1 MVYVFCAFYGEC
13 SGLIKRYNLKK
24 RQTDKYYRFDVFE
37 NENQPVRIIL
47 TGQGSVMAAAAVSGA
62 ASFFGI
68 RAEDA
73 IINVGTCAGDYEP
86 GQVFICN
93 KITEEATGR
102 TFYPDMILRSG
113 LLERELV
120 TVPVVIRKSIYE
132 HVSRQAAK
140 QNQGLIQE
148 AGLEQH
154 KYEWKPD
161 LTLEAYIN
169 VNTNANM
176 DANANV
182 NTNINKDSHNMALY
196 DMEAAAIY
204 QAANLYVGPH
214 RMGFVKVVSDNGDIE
229 GLTSDFIKKLMT
241 EAVDEIS
248 SYVDM
253 FVTDAGNWHNDKL
266 NSGKN
271 NSIQQ
276 QHMEHY
282 SLNDNMCRAE
292 ESTQFTNQLCK
303 DLHCSK
309 VMENQVRQ
317 LIKYL
322 SLEGTDYMTY
332 INRLYDEGRLPA
344 HDKKNGKVCLDEI
357 KRELL

>member
-13 SGLIKRYNLKK
+13 SGLIKHYNLKK

-68 RAEDA
+68 KAEDA
-73 IINVGTCAGDYEP
+73 IINVGTCAGNYEP

-102 TFYPDMILRSG
+102 TFYPDMILRSS
-113 LLERELV
+113 LPERELV
-120 TVPVVIRKSIYE
+120 TAPVVIRKSIHEY
-132 HVSRQAAK
+132 A
-140 QNQGLIQE
+140 
-148 AGLEQH
+148 
-154 KYEWKPD
+154 
-161 LTLEAYIN
+161 
-169 VNTNANM
+169 
-176 DANANV
+176 
-182 NTNINKDSHNMALY
+182 NKDSHNMALY

-229 GLTSDFIKKLMT
+229 GLTPDFIKGLMA
-241 EAVDEIS
+241 EAVDEIA

-253 FVTDAGNWHNDKL
+253 FVADTHD
-266 NSGKN
+266 
-271 NSIQQ
+271 
-276 QHMEHY
+276 
-282 SLNDNMCRAE
+282 MCRAE

-317 LIKYL
+317 LINYL

-332 INRLYDEGRLPA
+332 INKLYNEGRLPA

>member
-13 SGLIKRYNLKK
+13 SGLIKHYNLKK

-47 TGQGSVMAAAAVSGA
+47 TGQGSVMAAAALSGA

-68 RAEDA
+68 KAEDA
-73 IINVGTCAGDYEP
+73 IINVGTCAGNYEP

-113 LLERELV
+113 MPERELV
-120 TVPVVIRKSIYE
+120 TAPVVIRKSIHEY
-132 HVSRQAAK
+132 A
-140 QNQGLIQE
+140 
-148 AGLEQH
+148 
-154 KYEWKPD
+154 
-161 LTLEAYIN
+161 
-169 VNTNANM
+169 
-176 DANANV
+176 
-182 NTNINKDSHNMALY
+182 NKDSHNMALY

-214 RMGFVKVVSDNGDIE
+214 RMGFIKVVSDNGDIE
-229 GLTSDFIKKLMT
+229 GLTPDFIKKLMA
-241 EAVDEIS
+241 EAVDEIA
-248 SYVDM
+248 SYVDR
-253 FVTDAGNWHNDKL
+253 FVADTHD
-266 NSGKN
+266 
-271 NSIQQ
+271 
-276 QHMEHY
+276 
-282 SLNDNMCRAE
+282 MCRAE

-332 INRLYDEGRLPA
+332 IDKLYDEGRLPA

>member
-13 SGLIKRYNLKK
+13 SGLIKHYNLKK

-47 TGQGSVMAAAAVSGA
+47 TGQGSVMAAAALSGA

-68 RAEDA
+68 KAEDA
-73 IINVGTCAGDYEP
+73 IINVGTCAGNYEP

-102 TFYPDMILRSG
+102 TFYPDMILRSS
-113 LLERELV
+113 LSERELV
-120 TVPVVIRKSIYE
+120 TAPVVIRKSIHEY
-132 HVSRQAAK
+132 
-140 QNQGLIQE
+140 
-148 AGLEQH
+148 
-154 KYEWKPD
+154 
-161 LTLEAYIN
+161 
-169 VNTNANM
+169 AN
-176 DANANV
+176 N
-182 NTNINKDSHNMALY
+182 DSHNMVLY

-229 GLTSDFIKKLMT
+229 GLTPDFIKGLMAG
-241 EAVDEIS
+241 AVDEIA

-253 FVTDAGNWHNDKL
+253 FVADTHD
-266 NSGKN
+266 
-271 NSIQQ
+271 
-276 QHMEHY
+276 
-282 SLNDNMCRAE
+282 MCRAE

-332 INRLYDEGRLPA
+332 INKLYDEGRLPA

>member
-13 SGLIKRYNLKK
+13 SQLIKHYNLKK
-24 RQTDKYYRFDVFE
+24 RQADKYYRFDVFE
-37 NENQPVRIIL
+37 NEEQPVRIIL

-68 RAEDA
+68 NQDDV
-73 IINVGTCAGDYEP
+73 IINLGTCAGDYEA
-86 GQVFICN
+86 GKVFICN
-93 KITEEATGR
+93 KITEAATGR
-102 TFYPDMILRSG
+102 TFYPDMILRSS
-113 LLERELV
+113 LSEKELV
-120 TVPVVIRKSIYE
+120 TVPTAIRKPI
-132 HVSRQAAK
+132 
-140 QNQGLIQE
+140 
-148 AGLEQH
+148 H
-154 KYEWKPD
+154 KYAD
-161 LTLEAYIN
+161 R
-169 VNTNANM
+169 
-176 DANANV
+176 
-182 NTNINKDSHNMALY
+182 DSHNTALY

-214 RMGFVKVVSDNGDIE
+214 RMGFVKVVSDNGEIE
-229 GLTSDFIKKLMT
+229 GLTPDFIRQLMT
-241 EAVDEIS
+241 EAVDEIA

-253 FVTDAGNWHNDKL
+253 FVTDAFDKL

-276 QHMEHY
+276 Q
-282 SLNDNMCRAE
+282 
-292 ESTQFTNQLCK
+292 TNQLCK

-332 INRLYDEGRLPA
+332 IGKLYDEGKLPA

>member
-13 SGLIKRYNLKK
+13 SGLIKHYNLKK

-68 RAEDA
+68 KAEDA

-102 TFYPDMILRSG
+102 TFYPDMILRSS
-113 LLERELV
+113 LPERELV
-120 TVPVVIRKSIYE
+120 TAPVVIRKSIHEY
-132 HVSRQAAK
+132 A
-140 QNQGLIQE
+140 
-148 AGLEQH
+148 
-154 KYEWKPD
+154 
-161 LTLEAYIN
+161 
-169 VNTNANM
+169 
-176 DANANV
+176 
-182 NTNINKDSHNMALY
+182 NKDSHNMVLY

-229 GLTSDFIKKLMT
+229 GLTPDFIKKLMA
-241 EAVDEIS
+241 EAVDEIA

-253 FVTDAGNWHNDKL
+253 FVADTHD
-266 NSGKN
+266 
-271 NSIQQ
+271 
-276 QHMEHY
+276 
-282 SLNDNMCRAE
+282 MCRAE

-332 INRLYDEGRLPA
+332 INKLYDEGRLPA

>member
-13 SGLIKRYNLKK
+13 SGLIKHYNLKK

-47 TGQGSVMAAAAVSGA
+47 TGQGSVMAAAALSGA

-68 RAEDA
+68 KAEDA
-73 IINVGTCAGDYEP
+73 IINVGTCAGNYEP

-102 TFYPDMILRSG
+102 TFYPDMILRSS
-113 LLERELV
+113 LPERELV
-120 TVPVVIRKSIYE
+120 TAPVVIRKSIYE
-132 HVSRQAAK
+132 YA
-140 QNQGLIQE
+140 
-148 AGLEQH
+148 
-154 KYEWKPD
+154 
-161 LTLEAYIN
+161 
-169 VNTNANM
+169 
-176 DANANV
+176 
-182 NTNINKDSHNMALY
+182 NKDSHNMVLY

-229 GLTSDFIKKLMT
+229 GLTPDFIKGLMA
-241 EAVDEIS
+241 EAVDEIA

-253 FVTDAGNWHNDKL
+253 FVADTHD
-266 NSGKN
+266 
-271 NSIQQ
+271 
-276 QHMEHY
+276 
-282 SLNDNMCRAE
+282 MCRAE

-332 INRLYDEGRLPA
+332 INKLYNEGRLPA

>member
-1 MVYVFCAFYGEC
+1 MVYIFCAFYGEC
-13 SGLIKRYNLKK
+13 SGLIKHYNLKK

-68 RAEDA
+68 KAEDA

-93 KITEEATGR
+93 KITEEATDR
-102 TFYPDMILRSG
+102 TFYPDMILRSS
-113 LLERELV
+113 LPERELV
-120 TVPVVIRKSIYE
+120 TAPVVIRKSIHEY
-132 HVSRQAAK
+132 V
-140 QNQGLIQE
+140 
-148 AGLEQH
+148 
-154 KYEWKPD
+154 
-161 LTLEAYIN
+161 
-169 VNTNANM
+169 
-176 DANANV
+176 
-182 NTNINKDSHNMALY
+182 NKDSYDMVLY

-229 GLTSDFIKKLMT
+229 GLTPDFIKGLMA
-241 EAVDEIS
+241 EVVDEIA

-253 FVTDAGNWHNDKL
+253 FVMDAGNWHNDRLDAFDKL
-266 NSGKN
+266 NGGKN

-282 SLNDNMCRAE
+282 SLNDDMCRAE

-332 INRLYDEGRLPA
+332 INKLYDEGRLPA

>member
-13 SGLIKRYNLKK
+13 SGLIKHYNLKM

-68 RAEDA
+68 KAGDA

-113 LLERELV
+113 LPERGLV
-120 TVPVVIRKSIYE
+120 TISVVI
-132 HVSRQAAK
+132 
-140 QNQGLIQE
+140 N
-148 AGLEQH
+148 
-154 KYEWKPD
+154 KPIH
-161 LTLEAYIN
+161 EY
-169 VNTNANM
+169 V
-176 DANANV
+176 
-182 NTNINKDSHNMALY
+182 NKDSNNMALY

-229 GLTSDFIKKLMT
+229 GLTPDFIKKLMA
-241 EAVDEIS
+241 EAVDEIA

-253 FVTDAGNWHNDKL
+253 FVTDTHD
-266 NSGKN
+266 
-271 NSIQQ
+271 
-276 QHMEHY
+276 
-282 SLNDNMCRAE
+282 MCRAE

>member
-13 SGLIKRYNLKK
+13 SELIKHYNLKK
-24 RQTDKYYRFDVFE
+24 RQADKYYRFDVFE
-37 NENQPVRIIL
+37 NEDQPVRIIL

-68 RAEDA
+68 NPEDA
-73 IINVGTCAGDYEP
+73 IINVGTCAGDCEP

-102 TFYPDMILRSG
+102 TFYPDIILRSS

-120 TVPVVIRKSIYE
+120 TVPTAIRKPM
-132 HVSRQAAK
+132 
-140 QNQGLIQE
+140 
-148 AGLEQH
+148 LEQQKH
-154 KYEWKPD
+154 EQEPYIAP
-161 LTLEAYIN
+161 EAHIN
-169 VNTNANM
+169 VDTYANM
-176 DANANV
+176 DTHV
-182 NTNINKDSHNMALY
+182 NKDTHNMALY
-196 DMEAAAIY
+196 DMEAASIY

-229 GLTSDFIKKLMT
+229 GLTPDFIKKLMA
-241 EAVDEIS
+241 EAVDDIA

-253 FVTDAGNWHNDKL
+253 FVADAGNCHNDRLDGFDKL

-276 QHMEHY
+276 Q
-282 SLNDNMCRAE
+282 
-292 ESTQFTNQLCK
+292 TNQLCK

-322 SLEGTDYMTY
+322 SLEGTDYMAY
-332 INRLYDEGRLPA
+332 INKLYDEGRLPA

>member
-1 MVYVFCAFYGEC
+1 MVYIFCAFYGEC
-13 SGLIKRYNLKK
+13 SGLIKHYNLKK

-68 RAEDA
+68 KAEDA

-93 KITEEATGR
+93 KITEEATSR

-113 LLERELV
+113 LPERGLV
-120 TVPVVIRKSIYE
+120 TVPVVI
-132 HVSRQAAK
+132 
-140 QNQGLIQE
+140 N
-148 AGLEQH
+148 
-154 KYEWKPD
+154 KPIH
-161 LTLEAYIN
+161 EY
-169 VNTNANM
+169 V
-176 DANANV
+176 
-182 NTNINKDSHNMALY
+182 NKDSHNMALY

-229 GLTSDFIKKLMT
+229 GLTPDFIKKLMA
-241 EAVDEIS
+241 EAVDEIA

-253 FVTDAGNWHNDKL
+253 FVTDTHD
-266 NSGKN
+266 
-271 NSIQQ
+271 
-276 QHMEHY
+276 
-282 SLNDNMCRAE
+282 MCRAE

>member
-13 SGLIKRYNLKK
+13 SGLIKHYNLKK

-68 RAEDA
+68 KAEDA

-102 TFYPDMILRSG
+102 TFYPDMILRSS
-113 LLERELV
+113 LPERELV
-120 TVPVVIRKSIYE
+120 TAPVVIRKSIHEY
-132 HVSRQAAK
+132 A
-140 QNQGLIQE
+140 
-148 AGLEQH
+148 
-154 KYEWKPD
+154 
-161 LTLEAYIN
+161 
-169 VNTNANM
+169 
-176 DANANV
+176 
-182 NTNINKDSHNMALY
+182 NKDSHNMVLY

-229 GLTSDFIKKLMT
+229 GLTPDFIKGLMAG
-241 EAVDEIS
+241 AVDEIA

-253 FVTDAGNWHNDKL
+253 FVTDTHD
-266 NSGKN
+266 
-271 NSIQQ
+271 
-276 QHMEHY
+276 
-282 SLNDNMCRAE
+282 MCRAE

-332 INRLYDEGRLPA
+332 INKLYNEGRLPA

>member
-13 SGLIKRYNLKK
+13 SGLIKHYNLKK

-68 RAEDA
+68 KAEDA

-113 LLERELV
+113 MPESDLV
-120 TVPVVIRKSIYE
+120 TVPVVIRKSIHEY
-132 HVSRQAAK
+132 V
-140 QNQGLIQE
+140 
-148 AGLEQH
+148 
-154 KYEWKPD
+154 
-161 LTLEAYIN
+161 
-169 VNTNANM
+169 
-176 DANANV
+176 
-182 NTNINKDSHNMALY
+182 NKDSHNMELY

-229 GLTSDFIKKLMT
+229 GLTPDFIKGLMA
-241 EAVDEIS
+241 EAVDEIA

-253 FVTDAGNWHNDKL
+253 FVADTHD
-266 NSGKN
+266 
-271 NSIQQ
+271 
-276 QHMEHY
+276 
-282 SLNDNMCRAE
+282 MCRAE

-332 INRLYDEGRLPA
+332 INKLYNEGRLPA

>member
-13 SGLIKRYNLKK
+13 SGLIKHYNLKK

-37 NENQPVRIIL
+37 NENQPIRIIL

-68 RAEDA
+68 KAEDA

-86 GQVFICN
+86 EQVFICN
-93 KITEEATGR
+93 KITEKATGR

-113 LLERELV
+113 LSERELA
-120 TVPVVIRKSIYE
+120 TVPVVI
-132 HVSRQAAK
+132 
-140 QNQGLIQE
+140 
-148 AGLEQH
+148 H
-154 KYEWKPD
+154 KPIHEY
-161 LTLEAYIN
+161 
-169 VNTNANM
+169 V
-176 DANANV
+176 
-182 NTNINKDSHNMALY
+182 NKDSHNMALY

-229 GLTSDFIKKLMT
+229 GLTPDFIKKLMA
-241 EAVDEIS
+241 EAVDEIA

-253 FVTDAGNWHNDKL
+253 FVTDTHD
-266 NSGKN
+266 
-271 NSIQQ
+271 
-276 QHMEHY
+276 
-282 SLNDNMCRAE
+282 MCRAE

>member
-13 SGLIKRYNLKK
+13 SGLIKHYNLKK

-47 TGQGSVMAAAAVSGA
+47 TGQGSVMAAAALSGA

-68 RAEDA
+68 KAEDA
-73 IINVGTCAGDYEP
+73 IINVGTCAGNYEP

-113 LLERELV
+113 MPERELV
-120 TVPVVIRKSIYE
+120 TAPVVIRKSIHEY
-132 HVSRQAAK
+132 A
-140 QNQGLIQE
+140 
-148 AGLEQH
+148 
-154 KYEWKPD
+154 
-161 LTLEAYIN
+161 
-169 VNTNANM
+169 
-176 DANANV
+176 
-182 NTNINKDSHNMALY
+182 NKDSHNMALY

-214 RMGFVKVVSDNGDIE
+214 RMGFIKVVSDNGDIE
-229 GLTSDFIKKLMT
+229 GLTPDFIKKLMA
-241 EAVDEIS
+241 EAVDEIA

-253 FVTDAGNWHNDKL
+253 FVTDTHD
-266 NSGKN
+266 
-271 NSIQQ
+271 
-276 QHMEHY
+276 
-282 SLNDNMCRAE
+282 MCRAE

-332 INRLYDEGRLPA
+332 IDKLYDEGRLPA

>member
-13 SGLIKRYNLKK
+13 SGLIKHYNLKK

-68 RAEDA
+68 KAEDA

-93 KITEEATGR
+93 KITKEATGR

-113 LLERELV
+113 MPERELV
-120 TVPVVIRKSIYE
+120 TAPVVIRKSIHEY
-132 HVSRQAAK
+132 A
-140 QNQGLIQE
+140 
-148 AGLEQH
+148 
-154 KYEWKPD
+154 
-161 LTLEAYIN
+161 
-169 VNTNANM
+169 
-176 DANANV
+176 
-182 NTNINKDSHNMALY
+182 NKDSHNMVLY

-229 GLTSDFIKKLMT
+229 GLTPDFIKGLMA
-241 EAVDEIS
+241 EAVDEIA

-253 FVTDAGNWHNDKL
+253 FVTDAGNWHNDRLDAFDKR

-271 NSIQQ
+271 NGIQQ

-282 SLNDNMCRAE
+282 SLNDDMCRAE
-292 ESTQFTNQLCK
+292 ESIQFTNQLCK

-332 INRLYDEGRLPA
+332 IDKLYDEGRLPA

>member
-13 SGLIKRYNLKK
+13 SGLIKHYNLKK

-68 RAEDA
+68 KAEDA

-113 LLERELV
+113 LPERELV
-120 TVPVVIRKSIYE
+120 TVPVVI
-132 HVSRQAAK
+132 
-140 QNQGLIQE
+140 
-148 AGLEQH
+148 H
-154 KYEWKPD
+154 KPIHEY
-161 LTLEAYIN
+161 
-169 VNTNANM
+169 V
-176 DANANV
+176 
-182 NTNINKDSHNMALY
+182 NKDSHNMALY

-214 RMGFVKVVSDNGDIE
+214 RMGLVKVVSDNGNID
-229 GLTSDFIKKLMT
+229 GLTPDFIKKLMA
-241 EAVDEIS
+241 EAVDEIA

-253 FVTDAGNWHNDKL
+253 FVTDTHD
-266 NSGKN
+266 
-271 NSIQQ
+271 
-276 QHMEHY
+276 
-282 SLNDNMCRAE
+282 MCRAE

>member
-13 SGLIKRYNLKK
+13 SGLIKHYNLKK

-47 TGQGSVMAAAAVSGA
+47 TGQGSVMAAVAVSGA

-68 RAEDA
+68 KAEDA
-73 IINVGTCAGDYEP
+73 IINVGICAGDYEP

-93 KITEEATGR
+93 KITEGATGR
-102 TFYPDMILRSG
+102 TFYPDMILRSN
-113 LLERELV
+113 LPERELL
-120 TVPVVIRKSIYE
+120 TAPVVIRKSIHEY
-132 HVSRQAAK
+132 A
-140 QNQGLIQE
+140 
-148 AGLEQH
+148 
-154 KYEWKPD
+154 
-161 LTLEAYIN
+161 
-169 VNTNANM
+169 
-176 DANANV
+176 
-182 NTNINKDSHNMALY
+182 NKDSNNMALY

-214 RMGFVKVVSDNGDIE
+214 RMGFIKVVSDNGDIE
-229 GLTSDFIKKLMT
+229 GLTPDFIKKLMA
-241 EAVDEIS
+241 EVVDEIA

-253 FVTDAGNWHNDKL
+253 FVTDAGNWHNDRQDAFDKL
-266 NSGKN
+266 NRGKN

-282 SLNDNMCRAE
+282 SLNDDMCRAE

-332 INRLYDEGRLPA
+332 INKLYDEGRLPA

>member
-13 SGLIKRYNLKK
+13 SGLIKHYNLKK

-68 RAEDA
+68 KAEDA

-102 TFYPDMILRSG
+102 TFYPDMILRSN
-113 LLERELV
+113 LPERELV
-120 TVPVVIRKSIYE
+120 TAPVVIRKSIHEY
-132 HVSRQAAK
+132 A
-140 QNQGLIQE
+140 
-148 AGLEQH
+148 
-154 KYEWKPD
+154 
-161 LTLEAYIN
+161 
-169 VNTNANM
+169 
-176 DANANV
+176 
-182 NTNINKDSHNMALY
+182 NKDSHNMALY

-214 RMGFVKVVSDNGDIE
+214 RMGFIKVVSDNGDIE
-229 GLTSDFIKKLMT
+229 GMTPDFIKGLMAG
-241 EAVDEIS
+241 AVDEIA
-248 SYVDM
+248 SYVDR
-253 FVTDAGNWHNDKL
+253 FVADTHD
-266 NSGKN
+266 
-271 NSIQQ
+271 
-276 QHMEHY
+276 
-282 SLNDNMCRAE
+282 MCRAE

-332 INRLYDEGRLPA
+332 INKLYNEGRLPA

>member
-13 SGLIKRYNLKK
+13 SGLIKHYNLKK

-68 RAEDA
+68 KAEDA

-113 LLERELV
+113 MPERELV
-120 TVPVVIRKSIYE
+120 TAPVVIRKSIHEY
-132 HVSRQAAK
+132 A
-140 QNQGLIQE
+140 
-148 AGLEQH
+148 
-154 KYEWKPD
+154 
-161 LTLEAYIN
+161 
-169 VNTNANM
+169 
-176 DANANV
+176 
-182 NTNINKDSHNMALY
+182 NKDSHNMALY

-229 GLTSDFIKKLMT
+229 GLTPDFIKGLMA
-241 EAVDEIS
+241 EAVDEIA

-253 FVTDAGNWHNDKL
+253 FVADTHD
-266 NSGKN
+266 
-271 NSIQQ
+271 
-276 QHMEHY
+276 
-282 SLNDNMCRAE
+282 MCRAE

-332 INRLYDEGRLPA
+332 INKLYDEGRLPA

>member
-13 SGLIKRYNLKK
+13 SGLIKHYNLKK

-68 RAEDA
+68 KAEDA

-102 TFYPDMILRSG
+102 TFYPDMILRSN
-113 LLERELV
+113 LPERELV
-120 TVPVVIRKSIYE
+120 TVPVVIRKSIHEY
-132 HVSRQAAK
+132 V
-140 QNQGLIQE
+140 
-148 AGLEQH
+148 
-154 KYEWKPD
+154 
-161 LTLEAYIN
+161 
-169 VNTNANM
+169 
-176 DANANV
+176 
-182 NTNINKDSHNMALY
+182 NKDSYDMALY

-229 GLTSDFIKKLMT
+229 GLTPDFIKGLMA
-241 EAVDEIS
+241 EAVDEIA

-253 FVTDAGNWHNDKL
+253 FVTDAGNWHNDRQDAFDKL

-271 NSIQQ
+271 SSIQQ

-282 SLNDNMCRAE
+282 SLNDDMCRAE

-332 INRLYDEGRLPA
+332 INKLYNEGRLPA

>member
-13 SGLIKRYNLKK
+13 SGLIKHYNLKK

-68 RAEDA
+68 KAEDA

-102 TFYPDMILRSG
+102 TFYPDMILRSS
-113 LLERELV
+113 LPERELV
-120 TVPVVIRKSIYE
+120 TAPVVIRKSIHEY
-132 HVSRQAAK
+132 A
-140 QNQGLIQE
+140 
-148 AGLEQH
+148 
-154 KYEWKPD
+154 
-161 LTLEAYIN
+161 
-169 VNTNANM
+169 
-176 DANANV
+176 
-182 NTNINKDSHNMALY
+182 NKDSHNMALY

-241 EAVDEIS
+241 EAVDEIA
-248 SYVDM
+248 SYVNM
-253 FVTDAGNWHNDKL
+253 FVTDAGNWYNDKL

>member
-13 SGLIKRYNLKK
+13 SGLIKHYNLKK
-24 RQTDKYYRFDVFE
+24 RQADKCYRFDVFE

-93 KITEEATGR
+93 KITEAATGR

-113 LLERELV
+113 LPERELV
-120 TVPVVIRKSIYE
+120 TVPVVIRKPIHEY
-132 HVSRQAAK
+132 
-140 QNQGLIQE
+140 
-148 AGLEQH
+148 
-154 KYEWKPD
+154 
-161 LTLEAYIN
+161 
-169 VNTNANM
+169 VNKNSY
-176 DANANV
+176 D
-182 NTNINKDSHNMALY
+182 MALY

-229 GLTSDFIKKLMT
+229 GLTPDFIKKLMA
-241 EAVDEIS
+241 EAVDEIA

-276 QHMEHY
+276 QHLEHY
-282 SLNDNMCRAE
+282 SLNDDMCRAE

-309 VMENQVRQ
+309 VMENQVGQ

>member
-13 SGLIKRYNLKK
+13 SGLIKHYNLKK

-68 RAEDA
+68 KAEDA

-102 TFYPDMILRSG
+102 TFYPDMILRSS
-113 LLERELV
+113 LPERKLV
-120 TVPVVIRKSIYE
+120 TAPVVIRKSIHEY
-132 HVSRQAAK
+132 A
-140 QNQGLIQE
+140 
-148 AGLEQH
+148 
-154 KYEWKPD
+154 
-161 LTLEAYIN
+161 
-169 VNTNANM
+169 
-176 DANANV
+176 
-182 NTNINKDSHNMALY
+182 NKDSHNMVLY

-229 GLTSDFIKKLMT
+229 GLTPDFIKGLMA
-241 EAVDEIS
+241 EAVDEIA

-253 FVTDAGNWHNDKL
+253 FVTDAGNWHNDRLDAFDKL

-271 NSIQQ
+271 SSIQQ

-282 SLNDNMCRAE
+282 SLNDDMCRAE

-322 SLEGTDYMTY
+322 SLEGTDYMPY
-332 INRLYDEGRLPA
+332 INKLYDEGRLPA

>member
-13 SGLIKRYNLKK
+13 SGLIKHYNLKK
-24 RQTDKYYRFDVFE
+24 CQTDKYYRFDVFE

-68 RAEDA
+68 KAGDA

-113 LLERELV
+113 LPERGLV
-120 TVPVVIRKSIYE
+120 TVPVVI
-132 HVSRQAAK
+132 
-140 QNQGLIQE
+140 N
-148 AGLEQH
+148 
-154 KYEWKPD
+154 KPIH
-161 LTLEAYIN
+161 EY
-169 VNTNANM
+169 V
-176 DANANV
+176 
-182 NTNINKDSHNMALY
+182 NKDSHNMALY

-229 GLTSDFIKKLMT
+229 GLTPDFIKKLMA
-241 EAVDEIS
+241 EAVDEIA

-253 FVTDAGNWHNDKL
+253 FVTDTHD
-266 NSGKN
+266 
-271 NSIQQ
+271 
-276 QHMEHY
+276 
-282 SLNDNMCRAE
+282 MCRAE

-322 SLEGTDYMTY
+322 SLEDTDYMTY

>member
-13 SGLIKRYNLKK
+13 SGLIKHYNLKK

-47 TGQGSVMAAAAVSGA
+47 TGQGSVMAAAALSGA

-68 RAEDA
+68 KAEDA
-73 IINVGTCAGDYEP
+73 IINVGTCAGNYEP

-102 TFYPDMILRSG
+102 TFYPDMILRSS
-113 LLERELV
+113 LPERELV
-120 TVPVVIRKSIYE
+120 TAPVVIRKSIHEY
-132 HVSRQAAK
+132 A
-140 QNQGLIQE
+140 
-148 AGLEQH
+148 
-154 KYEWKPD
+154 
-161 LTLEAYIN
+161 
-169 VNTNANM
+169 
-176 DANANV
+176 
-182 NTNINKDSHNMALY
+182 NKDSHNMVLY

-229 GLTSDFIKKLMT
+229 GLTPDFIKGLMAG
-241 EAVDEIS
+241 AVDEIA

-253 FVTDAGNWHNDKL
+253 FVADTHD
-266 NSGKN
+266 
-271 NSIQQ
+271 
-276 QHMEHY
+276 
-282 SLNDNMCRAE
+282 MCRAE

-332 INRLYDEGRLPA
+332 INKLYDEGRLPA

>member
-13 SGLIKRYNLKK
+13 SGLIKHYNLKK

-47 TGQGSVMAAAAVSGA
+47 TGQGSVMTAAAVSGA

-68 RAEDA
+68 KAEDA
-73 IINVGTCAGDYEP
+73 IINVGTCAGNYEQ

-113 LLERELV
+113 MPERELV
-120 TVPVVIRKSIYE
+120 TAPVVIRKSIHEY
-132 HVSRQAAK
+132 A
-140 QNQGLIQE
+140 
-148 AGLEQH
+148 
-154 KYEWKPD
+154 
-161 LTLEAYIN
+161 
-169 VNTNANM
+169 
-176 DANANV
+176 
-182 NTNINKDSHNMALY
+182 NKDSHNMVLY

-229 GLTSDFIKKLMT
+229 GLTPDFIKGLMAG
-241 EAVDEIS
+241 AVDEIA

-253 FVTDAGNWHNDKL
+253 FVTDTHD
-266 NSGKN
+266 
-271 NSIQQ
+271 
-276 QHMEHY
+276 
-282 SLNDNMCRAE
+282 MCRAE

-332 INRLYDEGRLPA
+332 INKLYNEGRLPA

>member
-13 SGLIKRYNLKK
+13 SGLIKHYNLKK
-24 RQTDKYYRFDVFE
+24 CQTDKYYRFDVFE

-68 RAEDA
+68 KAEDA

-113 LLERELV
+113 LPERELV
-120 TVPVVIRKSIYE
+120 TVPVVI
-132 HVSRQAAK
+132 
-140 QNQGLIQE
+140 
-148 AGLEQH
+148 H
-154 KYEWKPD
+154 KPIHEY
-161 LTLEAYIN
+161 
-169 VNTNANM
+169 V
-176 DANANV
+176 
-182 NTNINKDSHNMALY
+182 NKDSHNMALY

-214 RMGFVKVVSDNGDIE
+214 RIGFVKVVSDNGDIE
-229 GLTSDFIKKLMT
+229 GLTPDFIKGLMA
-241 EAVDEIS
+241 EAVDEIA

-253 FVTDAGNWHNDKL
+253 FVADTHD
-266 NSGKN
+266 
-271 NSIQQ
+271 
-276 QHMEHY
+276 
-282 SLNDNMCRAE
+282 MCRAE

-332 INRLYDEGRLPA
+332 INKLYNEGRLPA

>member
-13 SGLIKRYNLKK
+13 SGLIKHYNLKK

-37 NENQPVRIIL
+37 NENQPIRIIL

-68 RAEDA
+68 KAEDA

-113 LLERELV
+113 LPERGLV
-120 TVPVVIRKSIYE
+120 TVPVVI
-132 HVSRQAAK
+132 
-140 QNQGLIQE
+140 
-148 AGLEQH
+148 H
-154 KYEWKPD
+154 KPIHEY
-161 LTLEAYIN
+161 
-169 VNTNANM
+169 V
-176 DANANV
+176 
-182 NTNINKDSHNMALY
+182 NKDSHNMALY

-229 GLTSDFIKKLMT
+229 GLTPDFIKKLMA
-241 EAVDEIS
+241 EAVDEIA

-253 FVTDAGNWHNDKL
+253 FVTDTHD
-266 NSGKN
+266 
-271 NSIQQ
+271 
-276 QHMEHY
+276 
-282 SLNDNMCRAE
+282 MCRAE

>member
-13 SGLIKRYNLKK
+13 SGLIKHYNLKK

-68 RAEDA
+68 KAEDA

-102 TFYPDMILRSG
+102 TFYPDMILRSS
-113 LLERELV
+113 LPERELV
-120 TVPVVIRKSIYE
+120 TAPVVIRQSIHEY
-132 HVSRQAAK
+132 A
-140 QNQGLIQE
+140 
-148 AGLEQH
+148 
-154 KYEWKPD
+154 
-161 LTLEAYIN
+161 
-169 VNTNANM
+169 
-176 DANANV
+176 
-182 NTNINKDSHNMALY
+182 NKDSHNMVLY

-229 GLTSDFIKKLMT
+229 GLTPDFIKGLMA
-241 EAVDEIS
+241 EAVDEIA

-253 FVTDAGNWHNDKL
+253 FVTDAGNWHNDRLDAFDKL
-266 NSGKN
+266 NGGKN

-282 SLNDNMCRAE
+282 SLNDDMCRAE

-332 INRLYDEGRLPA
+332 INKLYNEGRLPA

>member
-13 SGLIKRYNLKK
+13 SGLIKHYNLKK

-47 TGQGSVMAAAAVSGA
+47 TGQGSVMAAAALSGA

-68 RAEDA
+68 KAEDV
-73 IINVGTCAGDYEP
+73 IINVGTCAGNYEP

-102 TFYPDMILRSG
+102 TFYPDMILRSS
-113 LLERELV
+113 LPERELV
-120 TVPVVIRKSIYE
+120 TAPVVIRKSIHEY
-132 HVSRQAAK
+132 A
-140 QNQGLIQE
+140 
-148 AGLEQH
+148 
-154 KYEWKPD
+154 
-161 LTLEAYIN
+161 
-169 VNTNANM
+169 
-176 DANANV
+176 
-182 NTNINKDSHNMALY
+182 NKDSHNMVLY

-214 RMGFVKVVSDNGDIE
+214 RMGFIKVVSDNGDIE
-229 GLTSDFIKKLMT
+229 GLTPDFIKGLMA
-241 EAVDEIS
+241 EAVDEIA
-248 SYVDM
+248 SYVDR
-253 FVTDAGNWHNDKL
+253 FVADTHD
-266 NSGKN
+266 
-271 NSIQQ
+271 
-276 QHMEHY
+276 
-282 SLNDNMCRAE
+282 MCRAE

-332 INRLYDEGRLPA
+332 INKLYDEGRLPA

>member
-13 SGLIKRYNLKK
+13 SGLIKHYNLKK

-37 NENQPVRIIL
+37 NENQPIRIIL

-68 RAEDA
+68 KAGDA

-93 KITEEATGR
+93 KITEAATGR

-113 LLERELV
+113 LPERELV
-120 TVPVVIRKSIYE
+120 TVHVVI
-132 HVSRQAAK
+132 
-140 QNQGLIQE
+140 
-148 AGLEQH
+148 H
-154 KYEWKPD
+154 KPIHEY
-161 LTLEAYIN
+161 
-169 VNTNANM
+169 V
-176 DANANV
+176 
-182 NTNINKDSHNMALY
+182 NKDSHNMALY

-214 RMGFVKVVSDNGDIE
+214 RMGFVRVVSDNGDIE
-229 GLTSDFIKKLMT
+229 GLTADFIKKLMA
-241 EAVDEIS
+241 EAVDEIA

-253 FVTDAGNWHNDKL
+253 FVTDTHD
-266 NSGKN
+266 
-271 NSIQQ
+271 
-276 QHMEHY
+276 
-282 SLNDNMCRAE
+282 MCRAE

-309 VMENQVRQ
+309 VMENLVRQ

>member
-13 SGLIKRYNLKK
+13 SGLIKHYNLKK

-37 NENQPVRIIL
+37 NENQPIRIIL

-68 RAEDA
+68 KAEDA

-113 LLERELV
+113 LSERELV
-120 TVPVVIRKSIYE
+120 TVPVVI
-132 HVSRQAAK
+132 
-140 QNQGLIQE
+140 
-148 AGLEQH
+148 H
-154 KYEWKPD
+154 KPIHEY
-161 LTLEAYIN
+161 
-169 VNTNANM
+169 VNKN
-176 DANANV
+176 
-182 NTNINKDSHNMALY
+182 SHNMALY

-229 GLTSDFIKKLMT
+229 GLTPDFIKKLMA
-241 EAVDEIS
+241 EAVDEIA

-253 FVTDAGNWHNDKL
+253 FVTDTHD
-266 NSGKN
+266 
-271 NSIQQ
+271 
-276 QHMEHY
+276 
-282 SLNDNMCRAE
+282 MCRAE

>member
-13 SGLIKRYNLKK
+13 SGLIKHYNLKK

-47 TGQGSVMAAAAVSGA
+47 TGQGSVMAAAALSGA

-68 RAEDA
+68 KAEDA
-73 IINVGTCAGDYEP
+73 IINVGTCAGNYEP

-113 LLERELV
+113 MPERELV
-120 TVPVVIRKSIYE
+120 TAPVVIRKSIHEY
-132 HVSRQAAK
+132 A
-140 QNQGLIQE
+140 
-148 AGLEQH
+148 
-154 KYEWKPD
+154 
-161 LTLEAYIN
+161 
-169 VNTNANM
+169 
-176 DANANV
+176 
-182 NTNINKDSHNMALY
+182 NKDSHNMALY

-229 GLTSDFIKKLMT
+229 GLTPDFIKGLMA
-241 EAVDEIS
+241 EAVDEIA
-248 SYVDM
+248 SYVDR
-253 FVTDAGNWHNDKL
+253 FVADTHD
-266 NSGKN
+266 
-271 NSIQQ
+271 
-276 QHMEHY
+276 
-282 SLNDNMCRAE
+282 MCRAE

-332 INRLYDEGRLPA
+332 INKLYDEGRLPA

>member
-13 SGLIKRYNLKK
+13 SGLIKHYNIKK
-24 RQTDKYYRFDVFE
+24 RQTDKYYRLDVFE
-37 NENQPVRIIL
+37 NDNQPVRIIL
-47 TGQGSVMAAAAVSGA
+47 TGQGSVMAAAALSGA

-68 RAEDA
+68 KAEDA
-73 IINVGTCAGDYEP
+73 IINVGTCAGNYEP

-102 TFYPDMILRSG
+102 TFYPDMILRSN
-113 LLERELV
+113 LPERELV
-120 TVPVVIRKSIYE
+120 TAPVVIRKSIHEY
-132 HVSRQAAK
+132 A
-140 QNQGLIQE
+140 
-148 AGLEQH
+148 
-154 KYEWKPD
+154 
-161 LTLEAYIN
+161 
-169 VNTNANM
+169 
-176 DANANV
+176 
-182 NTNINKDSHNMALY
+182 NKDSHNMVLY

-229 GLTSDFIKKLMT
+229 GLTPDFIKGLMA
-241 EAVDEIS
+241 EAVDEIA

-253 FVTDAGNWHNDKL
+253 FVTDTHD
-266 NSGKN
+266 
-271 NSIQQ
+271 
-276 QHMEHY
+276 
-282 SLNDNMCRAE
+282 MCRAE

-332 INRLYDEGRLPA
+332 INKLYNEGRLPA

>member
-13 SGLIKRYNLKK
+13 SGLIKHYNLKK

-68 RAEDA
+68 KAEDA

-102 TFYPDMILRSG
+102 TFYPDMILRSS
-113 LLERELV
+113 LPERELV
-120 TVPVVIRKSIYE
+120 TAPVVIRKSIHEY
-132 HVSRQAAK
+132 A
-140 QNQGLIQE
+140 
-148 AGLEQH
+148 
-154 KYEWKPD
+154 
-161 LTLEAYIN
+161 
-169 VNTNANM
+169 
-176 DANANV
+176 
-182 NTNINKDSHNMALY
+182 NKDSHNMALY

-229 GLTSDFIKKLMT
+229 GLTPDFIKGLMA
-241 EAVDEIS
+241 EAVDEIA

-253 FVTDAGNWHNDKL
+253 FVADTHD
-266 NSGKN
+266 
-271 NSIQQ
+271 
-276 QHMEHY
+276 
-282 SLNDNMCRAE
+282 MCRAE
-292 ESTQFTNQLCK
+292 ENTQFTNQLCK

-309 VMENQVRQ
+309 VMEKQVRQ

-332 INRLYDEGRLPA
+332 INKLYDEGRLPA

>member
-13 SGLIKRYNLKK
+13 SGLIKHYNLKK

-47 TGQGSVMAAAAVSGA
+47 TGQGSVMAAAALSGA

-68 RAEDA
+68 KAEDA

-102 TFYPDMILRSG
+102 TFYPDMILRSS
-113 LLERELV
+113 LPERELV
-120 TVPVVIRKSIYE
+120 TAPVVIRKSIHEY
-132 HVSRQAAK
+132 A
-140 QNQGLIQE
+140 
-148 AGLEQH
+148 
-154 KYEWKPD
+154 
-161 LTLEAYIN
+161 
-169 VNTNANM
+169 
-176 DANANV
+176 
-182 NTNINKDSHNMALY
+182 NKDSHNMALY

-204 QAANLYVGPH
+204 QAANLYMGPH

-229 GLTSDFIKKLMT
+229 GLTPDFIKGLMA
-241 EAVDEIS
+241 EAVDEIA

-253 FVTDAGNWHNDKL
+253 FVTDTHD
-266 NSGKN
+266 
-271 NSIQQ
+271 
-276 QHMEHY
+276 
-282 SLNDNMCRAE
+282 MCRAE

-332 INRLYDEGRLPA
+332 INKLYDEGRLPA

>member
-13 SGLIKRYNLKK
+13 SGLIKHYNLKK

-68 RAEDA
+68 KAEDA

-86 GQVFICN
+86 GQIFICN

-113 LLERELV
+113 LPERELV
-120 TVPVVIRKSIYE
+120 TVPVVI
-132 HVSRQAAK
+132 
-140 QNQGLIQE
+140 N
-148 AGLEQH
+148 
-154 KYEWKPD
+154 KPIH
-161 LTLEAYIN
+161 EY
-169 VNTNANM
+169 V
-176 DANANV
+176 
-182 NTNINKDSHNMALY
+182 NKDSHNMALY

-204 QAANLYVGPH
+204 QAANLYMGPH

-229 GLTSDFIKKLMT
+229 GLTPDFIKKLMA
-241 EAVDEIS
+241 EAVDEIA

-253 FVTDAGNWHNDKL
+253 FVTDTHD
-266 NSGKN
+266 
-271 NSIQQ
+271 
-276 QHMEHY
+276 
-282 SLNDNMCRAE
+282 MCRAE

>member
-13 SGLIKRYNLKK
+13 SGLIKHYNLKK

-37 NENQPVRIIL
+37 NENQAVRIIL

-68 RAEDA
+68 KAEDA

-102 TFYPDMILRSG
+102 TFYPDMILRSS
-113 LLERELV
+113 LPERELV
-120 TVPVVIRKSIYE
+120 TAPVVIRKSIHEY
-132 HVSRQAAK
+132 A
-140 QNQGLIQE
+140 
-148 AGLEQH
+148 
-154 KYEWKPD
+154 
-161 LTLEAYIN
+161 
-169 VNTNANM
+169 
-176 DANANV
+176 
-182 NTNINKDSHNMALY
+182 NKDSHNMVLY

-214 RMGFVKVVSDNGDIE
+214 RMGFIKVVSDNGDIE
-229 GLTSDFIKKLMT
+229 GLTPDFIKGLMA
-241 EAVDEIS
+241 EAVDEIA

-253 FVTDAGNWHNDKL
+253 FVADTHD
-266 NSGKN
+266 
-271 NSIQQ
+271 
-276 QHMEHY
+276 
-282 SLNDNMCRAE
+282 MCRAE

-332 INRLYDEGRLPA
+332 INKLYDEGRLPA

>member
-13 SGLIKRYNLKK
+13 SGLIKHYNLKK

-47 TGQGSVMAAAAVSGA
+47 TGQGSVMAAAALSGA

-68 RAEDA
+68 KAEDA

-113 LLERELV
+113 MPERELV
-120 TVPVVIRKSIYE
+120 TAPVVIRKSIHEY
-132 HVSRQAAK
+132 A
-140 QNQGLIQE
+140 
-148 AGLEQH
+148 
-154 KYEWKPD
+154 
-161 LTLEAYIN
+161 
-169 VNTNANM
+169 
-176 DANANV
+176 
-182 NTNINKDSHNMALY
+182 NKDSHNMVLY

-229 GLTSDFIKKLMT
+229 GLTPDFIKGLMAG
-241 EAVDEIS
+241 AVDEIA

-253 FVTDAGNWHNDKL
+253 FVTDTHD
-266 NSGKN
+266 
-271 NSIQQ
+271 
-276 QHMEHY
+276 
-282 SLNDNMCRAE
+282 MCRAE

-332 INRLYDEGRLPA
+332 INKLYNEGRLPA